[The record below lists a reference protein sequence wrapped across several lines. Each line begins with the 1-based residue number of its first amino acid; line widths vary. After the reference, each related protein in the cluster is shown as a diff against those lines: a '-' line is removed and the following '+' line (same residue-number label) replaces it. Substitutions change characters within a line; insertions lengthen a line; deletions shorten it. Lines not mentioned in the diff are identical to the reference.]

1 MASRSFNANAQS
13 FNSSLSNE
21 SHNSTRDQIEED
33 PDLTDGDQSELV
45 HNDQLQMQRKS
56 RFFCHFAISKKSRQL
71 ATVFCL
77 PFEFDHLRFDEIFYV
92 MSKP

>member
-56 RFFCHFAISKKSRQL
+56 RFFVILIFQKISSIGNSFL
-71 ATVFCL
+71 FTF
-77 PFEFDHLRFDEIFYV
+77 
-92 MSKP
+92 

>member
-56 RFFCHFAISKKSRQL
+56 RFFVILTFPKNLVNWQQL
-71 ATVFCL
+71 FVYLLNLT
-77 PFEFDHLRFDEIFYV
+77 I
-92 MSKP
+92 